1 MTVLFVILGKSGFM
15 IYEFFGKSTFNFSS
29 PSTEDKPMGL
39 VVLIQATSVIG
50 HRRRY
55 GEPERATLPTCDDE
69 RDLLRKD
76 DTLSAEFD
84 RRVEELD
91 RHFDQVSINNNE
103 TLIWDLIKVKKYRP
117 LICQENGN
125 FLV

>member
-1 MTVLFVILGKSGFM
+1 
-15 IYEFFGKSTFNFSS
+15 
-29 PSTEDKPMGL
+29 MGL

-91 RHFDQVSINNNE
+91 RHFDQVSINNNQ
-103 TLIWDLIKVKKYRP
+103 TSVAHHPAQFIMKMTTIKMISV
-117 LICQENGN
+117 GS
-125 FLV
+125 